1 MRDALSV
8 AIQVPLTTLLSW
20 AWIAFTI
27 EADNAVEAASSGDAG
42 RVVRISMPMWANG
55 LRFIDGDGITV
66 GELQARARARCNIG
80 GLERWGWITVGD
92 AGAGRR
98 DGYGTH
104 RSVRSDTVLRTTRAG
119 ASARRRWPLAVAG
132 TEQRWRA
139 RFGAGLADSLQQA
152 LLPLAGLLPSAPP
165 EVNPSDG
172 FRTHVLPGPATEQ
185 DASLGAL
192 LGQALTA
199 LTLEHEQGSKI
210 SRPAAANILRVI
222 DDQVVRL
229 RDLPPRSGV
238 SKEAAAMGVSYLV
251 RRKLAEPRP
260 ERSVVLTAAGRD
272 ALGDYRARADH
283 RASPALRACLE
294 AVVAQRGALAE
305 GLIPPDGGWRGQP
318 PYLAADPA
326 PARRPGGR
334 AALAPDGAAPRRM
347 ARRLV
352 GSRAR
357 GSPPGTGRS
366 RLR

>member
-1 MRDALSV
+1 MASFSMPGCHQTASVPRWRPPRRSGAMRWSCTCPVARATAPGSGSRPGWTRPAAPVRRGWRSDLRMRSRTPSGPSPPRGRRPSCSSRTAKIPMSNRPCAWPRTPAPSSV
-8 AIQVPLTTLLSW
+8 ASQVPLTTLLSW

-42 RVVRISMPMWANG
+42 RVIRISMPMWANG

-104 RSVRSDTVLRTTRAG
+104 RGVRSDTVLRTTRAG

-152 LLPLAGLLPSAPP
+152 LLPLAGPLPSAPP
-165 EVNPSDG
+165 EVSPADG
-172 FRTHVLPGPATEQ
+172 FRTHVLPGPETEQ

-199 LTLEHEQGSKI
+199 LTIEDEQGSKA

-229 RDLPPRSGV
+229 RDLPSRSGI
-238 SKEAAAMGVSYLV
+238 SKEAAAMAVSYLV
-251 RRKLAEPRP
+251 RKRLAEPRP
-260 ERSVVLTAAGRD
+260 ERSVV
-272 ALGDYRARADH
+272 
-283 RASPALRACLE
+283 
-294 AVVAQRGALAE
+294 
-305 GLIPPDGGWRGQP
+305 
-318 PYLAADPA
+318 
-326 PARRPGGR
+326 
-334 AALAPDGAAPRRM
+334 
-347 ARRLV
+347 
-352 GSRAR
+352 
-357 GSPPGTGRS
+357 
-366 RLR
+366 

>member
-1 MRDALSV
+1 
-8 AIQVPLTTLLSW
+8 LLSW

-104 RSVRSDTVLRTTRAG
+104 RGVRNDTVLRTTRAG
-119 ASARRRWPLAVAG
+119 AGALRRWPLAV
-132 TEQRWRA
+132 
-139 RFGAGLADSLQQA
+139 ADSLQQA
-152 LLPLAGLLPSAPP
+152 LLPLAGQLPAAPP

-172 FRTHVLPGPATEQ
+172 FRTHVLPGPETEQ

-199 LTLEHEQGSKI
+199 LTLEHEQGSKV

-238 SKEAAAMGVSYLV
+238 SREAAAMAVSYLV
-251 RRKLAEPRP
+251 RKRLAEPRP

-318 PYLAADPA
+318 PYLAQTRRLLADPA
-326 PARRPGGR
+326 
-334 AALAPDGAAPRRM
+334 AALPWHPMVLHRGGWPDG
-347 ARRLV
+347 
-352 GSRAR
+352 S
-357 GSPPGTGRS
+357 
-366 RLR
+366 

>member
-8 AIQVPLTTLLSW
+8 ASQVPLTTLLSW

-199 LTLEHEQGSKI
+199 LTLEHEQGSKV

-260 ERSVVLTAAGRD
+260 ERSVMLTAAGRD

-318 PYLAADPA
+318 PYLAQTRRLLADPA
-326 PARRPGGR
+326 
-334 AALAPDGAAPRRM
+334 AALPWHPMVLHRGGWPDG
-347 ARRLV
+347 
-352 GSRAR
+352 S
-357 GSPPGTGRS
+357 
-366 RLR
+366 